1 MKGFIE
7 EITWTAIVW
16 IFLVVIIIIA
26 LIHLIIINLPWG
38 PSSIKYSVEFADISN
53 KPYLVAEVLTHYK
66 IEDRKLIE
74 HCIEVVVVNSL
85 ERADSQNIGDYL
97 KDFMDKYELKYEITL
112 QHGENVLLI
121 IGEKERGST
130 EAAIPLL
137 YKGVISYLKVNI
149 K

>member
-1 MKGFIE
+1 MNGIIE
-7 EITWTAIVW
+7 EITWTAVLW
-16 IFLVVIIIIA
+16 IILVVILFIA
-26 LIHLIIINLPWG
+26 LIHFVIISIPWG
-38 PSSIKYSVEFADISN
+38 PGSIEYSVEFADISN

-66 IEDRKLIE
+66 VEDRKLIE
-74 HCIEVVVVNSL
+74 HCIESIVVNSL

-97 KDFMDKYELKYEITL
+97 KDFMDKYGVKYEITL
-112 QHGENVLLI
+112 HNGDGLLR

-137 YKGVISYLKVNI
+137 YKGIIGYLTVNV

>member
-7 EITWTAIVW
+7 EITWTVIIW
-16 IFLVVIIIIA
+16 IFLVVIVIIA
-26 LIHLIIINLPWG
+26 LIHFIIINLGG
-38 PSSIKYSVEFADISN
+38 PGSIKYSVEFADLSN

-66 IEDRKLIE
+66 IEDRQLIE
-74 HCIEVVVVNSL
+74 HCIESVVVNSL

-97 KDFMDKYELKYEITL
+97 KDFMDKYGIKYEITL
-112 QHGENVLLI
+112 HNGDELLR
-121 IGEKERGST
+121 IGEEERGST

-137 YKGVISYLKVNI
+137 YKGIIGYLTVNV